1 MQNWAPTAY
10 DMIRKDGWVV
20 LVTICRVQ
28 GSIPRE
34 VGTKMLVGPDTIK
47 GTIGGGALEH
57 LAIKHARLM
66 AIKRRPLVKHMDVPL
81 GPKTQQCCGG
91 RVELLLEILDE
102 SHAPLFTAIEKAEKS
117 YSPTHMVTSLTG
129 DMPIKIIIDGPA
141 ISPLDIKDAQLIEPL
156 GDRRMPL
163 YLFGAGHV
171 GKAIAERMRNLPFRV
186 IWADSREAEFPN
198 VMPENVEICLANSTS
213 EIVAGAPAGAIFLVM
228 TYSHQIDYAVTAA
241 ILSRGDAAFCGLIG
255 SKTKHVRFLKRFQ
268 AEEGLSQKACDLLT
282 CPIGLLSV
290 KGKDPEII
298 AISVIAQLLEKFG

>member
-1 MQNWAPTAY
+1 MQNWATIAY
-10 DMIRKDGWVV
+10 DMICKDGWAV

-34 VGTKMLVGPDTIK
+34 AGTKMLVGPDIIA

-57 LAIKHARLM
+57 LAIRQARQMVMTGSPHAKH
-66 AIKRRPLVKHMDVPL
+66 IDVPL

-91 RVELLLEILDE
+91 RVELLLEILDK
-102 SHAPLFTAIEKAEKS
+102 SHAPLFTAIEEAKKS
-117 YSPTHMVTSLTG
+117 HSPAHMITSLTG
-129 DMPIKIIIDGPA
+129 DQPKRIIIDG
-141 ISPLDIKDAQLIEPL
+141 SMKDQLEIKAGQLIEPL
-156 GDRRMPL
+156 RGRRTPL

-186 IWADSREAEFPN
+186 IWADSREAEFPD
-198 VMPENVEICLANSTS
+198 VMPENVEICPADSTS

-241 ILSRGDAAFCGLIG
+241 ILSRGDAAYCGLIG
-255 SKTKHVRFLKRFQ
+255 SKTKRARFLKRFRD
-268 AEEGLSQKACDLLT
+268 EEGLSQKACDQLT

>member
-1 MQNWAPTAY
+1 MQNWTRIAY
-10 DMIRKDGWVV
+10 DMIRKDGRVA
-20 LVTICRVQ
+20 LITICRVQ

-34 VGTKMLVGPDTIK
+34 AGTKMLVGPDIIA

-57 LAIKHARLM
+57 LAIRQARQM
-66 AIKRRPLVKHMDVPL
+66 VMTGSPLVKHIDVPL

-91 RVELLLEILDE
+91 RVELLLEILDK
-102 SHAPLFTAIEKAEKS
+102 SHAPLFTAIEEAKKS
-117 YSPTHMVTSLTG
+117 YSPVHMITALTG
-129 DMPIKIIIDGPA
+129 DIAKKIILDGPA
-141 ISPLDIKDAQLIEPL
+141 SSQLEIKDSQLIEPL
-156 GDRRMPL
+156 ADKRMPL

-171 GKAIAERMRNLPFRV
+171 GKAIAERMKNLPFRV

-198 VMPENVEICLANSTS
+198 IRPDNVEICLADSTS

-241 ILSRGDAAFCGLIG
+241 ILSRGDSAYCGLIG
-255 SKTKHVRFLKRFQ
+255 SKTKRARFLKRFLE
-268 AEEGLSQKACDLLT
+268 EEGLNQEACDQLT